1 MEQLWST
8 EALRVHWVLTPQ
20 ELLLLEGL
28 STRRRLVLGYYL
40 KFFQR
45 HAQFPSLAD
54 PVLEAVAQFL
64 GEQVA
69 YSGRLPSHVP
79 ERSDRRYRR
88 AVETFLRLGR
98 FDVEK
103 SAAFLD
109 WLVVEALPDAPQVS
123 TLDT

>member
-45 HAQFPSLAD
+45 HAQFPAWLI
-54 PVLEAVAQFL
+54 QFL
-64 GEQVA
+64 R
-69 YSGRLPSHVP
+69 RL
-79 ERSDRRYRR
+79 RSSWESRLRIAGGCLRMCLSVR
-88 AVETFLRLGR
+88 IAVIDVRLKH
-98 FDVEK
+98 F
-103 SAAFLD
+103 
-109 WLVVEALPDAPQVS
+109 
-123 TLDT
+123 